1 MPTYWASAY
10 PAIRPMKSTV
20 AIAVVRMEAP
30 LQRNLARRIPLS
42 RPWALLLR
50 DDTPQR
56 RGDAAQ
62 EHYKTLLC
70 ASESLRLVSGDR
82 GDCRGVWANA
92 SAGQAAA
99 AGRLRQERRIR
110 RLHQP
115 ERPSAVQDRHPASR
129 RPLVHVR

>member
-42 RPWALLLR
+42 RPWALLWR

-56 RGDAAQ
+56 RRDSEQ
-62 EHYKTLLC
+62 EQYKTLLF
-70 ASESLRLVSGDR
+70 ASESLRRVSGYR
-82 GDCRGVWANA
+82 GDCRGSWTNA

-99 AGRLRQERRIR
+99 AGNLRPERRIR
-110 RLHQP
+110 RL
-115 ERPSAVQDRHPASR
+115 
-129 RPLVHVR
+129 